1 MSDSES
7 DTAPAPVVD
16 PNISKKTGKPKKKV
30 SEAQL
35 ANLKHGFEAIKAKR
49 EALAKERAEFEEKK
63 KKGEVPADAPIPR
76 MQKKQPKLQPK
87 VVYVP
92 PPREEVEK
100 VRKIQQQKVKVAAEG
115 LLTKDDL
122 AALKAEMMTA
132 MQKPAPEP
140 VVKEVPVE
148 KVVEKVVHK
157 ERIVTGSEM
166 LNQIFGLK

>member
-1 MSDSES
+1 M
-7 DTAPAPVVD
+7 
-16 PNISKKTGKPKKKV
+16 
-30 SEAQL
+30 
-35 ANLKHGFEAIKAKR
+35 
-49 EALAKERAEFEEKK
+49 
-63 KKGEVPADAPIPR
+63 
-76 MQKKQPKLQPK
+76 
-87 VVYVP
+87 VYVP

>member
-7 DTAPAPVVD
+7 DTAPAPVD
-16 PNISKKTGKPKKKV
+16 PNVSKKTGKPKRKV

-132 MQKPAPEP
+132 MQRPAPEP

-148 KVVEKVVHK
+148 KIVDRVVHK

>member
-7 DTAPAPVVD
+7 DTAPVPVD
-16 PNISKKTGKPKKKV
+16 PNVSKKTGKPKRKV

-63 KKGEVPADAPIPR
+63 QKGEVPADAPIPR

-132 MQKPAPEP
+132 MQRPAPEP

-148 KVVEKVVHK
+148 KIVDRVVHK